1 MEYIT
6 YTKNTRPRQTTMEKI
21 NSIWKSKTGKDL
33 TPEEAWKM
41 LDFIRMILENA
52 NKNINKESERA

>member
-1 MEYIT
+1 MEDIT

-33 TPEEAWKM
+33 TSEESWKM
-41 LDFIRMILENA
+41 LDFIGMMLENA
-52 NKNINKESERA
+52 DRNINKESERA